1 MPEYDLTIEVRTHP
15 VGATVV
21 VLAGELDYHT
31 APRLHRAVERTAE
44 SLPLVLDLALLRFC
58 DSLGVA
64 ELLFAFRRTRE
75 AGTSLA
81 LVGTGADVGRLLTM
95 TGVDRLLPRHDT
107 VDAAVGALRPDG

>member
-1 MPEYDLTIEVRTHP
+1 MPEYALTIEVRVHP

-44 SLPLVLDLALLRFC
+44 TLPLVLDLTLLSFC

-64 ELLFAFRRTRE
+64 ELLFAFRRTRI

-81 LVGTGADVGRLLTM
+81 LVGTTPDVGRLLAM
-95 TGVDRLLPRHDT
+95 TGVDRVLPCHDT
-107 VDAAVGALRPDG
+107 VEDAIAALHRGG